1 MSLIFSWIPG
11 VLHIIKMA
19 FQELDVVVHAYNPS
33 TRKVDQEDLKFQAI
47 SKLVIIKININN
59 NVFLILLICPLLV

>member
-1 MSLIFSWIPG
+1 
-11 VLHIIKMA
+11 MA